1 MAYFDPKKAKRNARR
16 QAEQAKQAKQQN
28 LGDILFPSRTK
39 PSIRFCA
46 NNMALFY
53 DPQSEVSFIVLN
65 TPALAEKFKF
75 ANAERMTR
83 TQAHGVVGLIDDIPA
98 EAKKPYHEIIDAPTD
113 AETDAKNNNLK

>member
-1 MAYFDPKKAKRNARR
+1 MGYYDPKKAKRNARR
-16 QAEQAKQAKQQN
+16 QAEQLKRN

-46 NNMALFY
+46 NNTALFY
-53 DPQSEVSFIVLN
+53 DPEKEVSCLMLN
-65 TPALAEKFKF
+65 TPAIAEKFKF

-83 TQAHGVVGLIDDIPA
+83 TQAHGVVGLIDDMPA
-98 EAKKPYHEIIDAPTD
+98 EAKKPYHATIDAPTD